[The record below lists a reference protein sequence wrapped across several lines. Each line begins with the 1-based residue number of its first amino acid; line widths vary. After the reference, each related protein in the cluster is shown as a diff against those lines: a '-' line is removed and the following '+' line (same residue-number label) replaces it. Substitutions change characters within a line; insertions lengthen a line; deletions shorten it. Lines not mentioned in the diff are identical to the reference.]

1 MFIKKSFVIRF
12 FIKTT
17 FHFETINRLL
27 MHKGV
32 YFVLLII
39 IDYVND
45 SYKINNYIYLIKN
58 NSNYGVEHHYSP
70 YISFLIC
77 YYLIILKIDRVE
89 RLNWDTKVNM
99 V

>member
-1 MFIKKSFVIRF
+1 MWI
-12 FIKTT
+12 
-17 FHFETINRLL
+17 E
-27 MHKGV
+27 
-32 YFVLLII
+32 LLII

-70 YISFLIC
+70 YIGFLIC
-77 YYLIILKIDRVE
+77 YYLVILKIDKVE